1 MKIVSELIANGQRL
15 VQQWSSDSHAVAAH
29 NARAAWAQLMD
40 RRAEQAEV
48 DRILAEPDAD
58 VTSSTDA

>member
-1 MKIVSELIANGQRL
+1 MRIVAELIANGQRL
-15 VQQWSSDSHAVAAH
+15 VQQWSWDSQAGAAH
-29 NARAAWAQLMD
+29 NARVAWAQLMD

-48 DRILAEPDAD
+48 DRALTEAD